1 MDINNNTWK
10 TKQIS
15 IGKAE
20 ERKTLLERMQYKVY
34 IDFSDAYL
42 DLSQQ
47 LKPTCKYL
55 ISKCNLGTLIIQ
67 LKSVDTMQVLASSP
81 RATTSIST

>member
-1 MDINNNTWK
+1 
-10 TKQIS
+10 
-15 IGKAE
+15 
-20 ERKTLLERMQYKVY
+20 MQYKVY

-42 DLSQQ
+42 DLSQ
-47 LKPTCKYL
+47 LSKPTCKYL
-55 ISKCNLGTLIIQ
+55 ISKRNLGTLVIQ